1 MFAAGFVL
9 VALGAEE
16 AAKVSMKAGILT
28 VLALFPLLAL
38 PEMVIRYPVLKA
50 KGEAKLKQRKQTL
63 ENQVTIVEVHYLGI
77 CKTKRVRGG
86 VKGAFLGG
94 FFGGIAGAMV
104 GALLPENEKELHRF
118 TVTYADGHTAIRDIP
133 GDSHEFQ
140 RLWDLVTW
148 DSA

>member
-1 MFAAGFVL
+1 MFASGIVL

-16 AAKVSMKAGILT
+16 VAKASMTAGILT
-28 VLALFPLLAL
+28 ILVLFPLLTL
-38 PEMVIRYPVLKA
+38 PETAIRYPERKA
-50 KGEAKLKQRKQTL
+50 KAEAKQKQRESRL
-63 ENQVTIVEVHYLGI
+63 TIVEVHYLGI
-77 CKTKRVRGG
+77 HKTKRVRGG
-86 VKGAFLGG
+86 LKGAFLGG

-104 GALLPENEKELHRF
+104 GAMLPENEKELHRF

-140 RLWDLVTW
+140 KLWDLVTW